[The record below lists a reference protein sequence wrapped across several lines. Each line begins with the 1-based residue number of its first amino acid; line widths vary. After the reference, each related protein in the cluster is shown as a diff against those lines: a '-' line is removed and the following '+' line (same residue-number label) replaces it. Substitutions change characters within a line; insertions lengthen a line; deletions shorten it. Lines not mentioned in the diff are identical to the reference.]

1 VRDSLADALAD
12 GTRGVTA
19 KIRWLS
25 SAAADLDD
33 RTEEGRPRWIH
44 CTPLLG
50 TSGAVGVWMV
60 VLVDEEKNS
69 APVRRF
75 RPAPPVVD
83 NIRKEKARNGSPHRF
98 SNGIDSSDDE
108 FDMRTRSRTSERSNR
123 TPQVDMRTRSRTSER
138 SNGTPQKPARDG
150 LRLNMLG
157 SSVSVNLHSDEQRA
171 IPGSSINSFALG

>member
-1 VRDSLADALAD
+1 VRDSLAEALAD

-25 SAAADLDD
+25 APAADLDD

-50 TSGAVGVWMV
+50 ASGAVGVWMV
-60 VLVDEEKNS
+60 VLVDDEKS
-69 APVRRF
+69 SGPVRRF

-83 NIRKEKARNGSPHRF
+83 NIRREKARNGSPRRF

-108 FDMRTRSRTSERSNR
+108 ADMRTSSRTSDRI
-123 TPQVDMRTRSRTSER
+123 
-138 SNGTPQKPARDG
+138 NGTTKKSSRDG
-150 LRLNMLG
+150 LRVSRVG
-157 SSVSVNLHSDEQRA
+157 SSLSVNMHLDDQRA
-171 IPGSSINSFALG
+171 VPGTSINSFALG